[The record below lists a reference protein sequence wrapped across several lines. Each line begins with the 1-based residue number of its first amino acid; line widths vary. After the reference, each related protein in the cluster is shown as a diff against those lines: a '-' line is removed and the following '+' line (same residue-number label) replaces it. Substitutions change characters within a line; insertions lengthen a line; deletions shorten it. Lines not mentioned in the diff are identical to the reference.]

1 MVSSQAGSLSEL
13 GTPRDRRPH
22 VFIFT
27 SDLDDGIESTLNKFA
42 GDTTWSGQMN
52 IRRQNYLTET
62 PGQAR
67 RVR

>member
-52 IRRQNYLTET
+52 TSEGKIILQKHLDRLEE
-62 PGQAR
+62 
-67 RVR
+67 